1 MELAAERTSSTG
13 AGSTAGVGSTAGA
26 GDTAGAAGTAGTAGT
41 AADVLGYN
49 TVASFRSRRPDYTA
63 EGKDSPVVVG

>member
-13 AGSTAGVGSTAGA
+13 ADSTTGVGSTAGA
-26 GDTAGAAGTAGTAGT
+26 GGTAGAGST

-49 TVASFRSRRPDYTA
+49 TVASFRSRRPDHTA
-63 EGKDSPVVVG
+63 EGKDYPVVVG

>member
-26 GDTAGAAGTAGTAGT
+26 GCTTGAAGT